1 MVINIKDKSQFVNG
15 YLRPISALTEAVI
28 IKSNDNKLQCIANN
42 EQGLIIY
49 ASYDIDIEETYNQ
62 INELMDLGYKI
73 DIIDTA
79 TCTQSIMI
87 DDGEFIGVSDLRRPD
102 SLALGVK
109 ND

>member
-1 MVINIKDKSQFVNG
+1 MLVRHIQKSQLVYQSFLTPKARESG
-15 YLRPISALTEAVI
+15 LLKSETPINSPSSI
-28 IKSNDNKLQCIANN
+28 
-42 EQGLIIY
+42 
-49 ASYDIDIEETYNQ
+49 
-62 INELMDLGYKI
+62 
-73 DIIDTA
+73 IIDCVHVA

>member
-1 MVINIKDKSQFVNG
+1 MDMG
-15 YLRPISALTEAVI
+15 YT
-28 IKSNDNKLQCIANN
+28 
-42 EQGLIIY
+42 
-49 ASYDIDIEETYNQ
+49 
-62 INELMDLGYKI
+62 I

-109 ND
+109 NDW